1 MCDCSNYVGSS
12 TATFSANS
20 NANTRACIQ
29 LTVADDDIY
38 GTSPIP
44 LYTVVLSISS
54 PTNSRVTVGRISQT
68 IITVSDDDGMSVMC
82 VYDYFIVYNNGEML
96 ILIYLD
102 PVLALS
108 QLSYTFAEATEETGE
123 ICVMLVGPSGGLA
136 TGTLEVLFTID
147 TNNINRPAS

>member
-44 LYTVVLSISS
+44 VTVVLNISS
-54 PTNSRVTVGRISQT
+54 PISRVSVGNIGQT
-68 IITVSDDDGMSVMC
+68 IITVRDDDG
-82 VYDYFIVYNNGEML
+82 
-96 ILIYLD
+96 
-102 PVLALS
+102 
-108 QLSYTFAEATEETGE
+108 ET
-123 ICVMLVGPSGGLA
+123 
-136 TGTLEVLFTID
+136 
-147 TNNINRPAS
+147 N